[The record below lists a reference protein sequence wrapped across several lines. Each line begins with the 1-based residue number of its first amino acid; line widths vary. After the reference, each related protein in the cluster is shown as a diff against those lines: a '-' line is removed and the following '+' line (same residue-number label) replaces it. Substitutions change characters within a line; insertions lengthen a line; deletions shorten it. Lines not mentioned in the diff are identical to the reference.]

1 VSGIK
6 PETVTASPLAPI
18 LCILGAYFIF
28 AGGDAAAKYLILEG
42 VHPVFLLWARSVGQC
57 IVVAVLLRLPVNPR
71 RFRVVNL
78 RLQLL
83 RGSAIVLAGVLA
95 YASLDTLP
103 LVDMITIIFGAPL
116 MVTALAGL
124 LLGERVDIRRW
135 IAVVVG
141 FSGVLVVTRPG
152 MGGFGLGHFYA
163 VLVMLLTC
171 VFIILTRKLSA
182 TETGESLLMTPALV
196 GAVFLLP
203 AVPVVGTMPLNFPQ
217 WTLVVSLGVG
227 ASVAYWLVVRAYRT
241 AEASMLAPYIYL
253 QVLWSLILGYLVFGQ
268 LPDRWTVIGAIIIIG
283 SGIYLLQRDRRRH
296 AASKVR

>member
-1 VSGIK
+1 MKTEVAAAG
-6 PETVTASPLAPI
+6 PLMPI

-42 VHPVFLLWARSVGQC
+42 MHPVFLLWARSVGQC
-57 IVVAVLLRLPVNPR
+57 IVVAILLRLPVNPR
-71 RFRVVNL
+71 RFCVVNL

-83 RGSAIVLAGVLA
+83 RGAAIVLAGILA

-124 LLGERVDIRRW
+124 MLGERVDLRRW

-152 MGGFGLGHFYA
+152 MGGFGIGHFYA

-182 TETGESLLMTPALV
+182 TETGESLLMMPAIV
-196 GAVFLLP
+196 GAIFLFP
-203 AVPVVGTMPLNFPQ
+203 AVPFVGTVQLNLLQ
-217 WTLVVSLGVG
+217 WVLVVSLGIA
-227 ASVAYWLVVRAYRT
+227 ASMAYWLVVRAYRA

-253 QVLWSLILGYLVFGQ
+253 QVLWSLMLGYLVFGQ
-268 LPDRWTVIGAIIIIG
+268 LPDRWTVTGAIIIIS
-283 SGIYLLQRDRRRH
+283 SGIYLLHRDRQRH
-296 AASKVR
+296 AASKSR